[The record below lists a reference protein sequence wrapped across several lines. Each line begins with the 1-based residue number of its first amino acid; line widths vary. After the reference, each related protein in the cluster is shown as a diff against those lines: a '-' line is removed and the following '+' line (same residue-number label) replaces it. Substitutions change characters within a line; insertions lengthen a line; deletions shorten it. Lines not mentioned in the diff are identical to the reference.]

1 MSEEFKLYVFEKFL
15 VPFTFLFFAIYLSC
29 IFNFC
34 YDIYYMCKV
43 NIAYII
49 VFFINKKL
57 SDIVCDWILKYD
69 LLMMEFRPDDR

>member
-1 MSEEFKLYVFEKFL
+1 MG
-15 VPFTFLFFAIYLSC
+15 
-29 IFNFC
+29 
-34 YDIYYMCKV
+34 KV

-69 LLMMEFRPDDR
+69 LLMVEFRPDDR